1 MRRPARLFATAVA
14 AVGPLV
20 GALAPQVM
28 TTPAAASEQTVDSV
42 HLNGFEAGLAA
53 RINDARRSSGLRSLV
68 VVPGATDVAR
78 RWAWRLARA
87 QALSHNP
94 NLVSA
99 LQRAGS
105 AAWTAIAENVGEGSS
120 TDPSS
125 LFQAYM
131 ASPPHR
137 ANILDSSVRYLG
149 VGVVER
155 SGLAWNTL
163 DFTNAY
169 STRYGRTRV
178 PAPGLTM
185 DRQGITTTADVAS
198 LERPDQRFGSV
209 RSGHVSTSLVHYTGP
224 SAANDSAYAR
234 LVRHGRVGHGALVM
248 NDALDLSQARTLR
261 LQLAAPNP
269 TGRALYVHVELSR
282 AFVSSVQLGALR
294 VAPGRHWYTLT
305 LPAAARSF
313 RSSLVLRV
321 TSASLATVG
330 GRARLSVFFFRAA
343 VLLFRNPPGETRPSS
358 VVPS

>member
-1 MRRPARLFATAVA
+1 MRRPARLLATAVA
-14 AVGPLV
+14 AVAPVL

-28 TTPAAASEQTVDSV
+28 TTPAAASEQTVNSV

-53 RINDARRSSGLRSLV
+53 RINDARRAHGLRSLV
-68 VVPGATDVAR
+68 VVPGAPDVAR
-78 RWAWRLARA
+78 RWAWHLASG
-87 QALSHNP
+87 QTLSHNP
-94 NLVSA
+94 NLVGA
-99 LQRAGS
+99 LERAGS
-105 AAWTAIAENVGEGSS
+105 SAWTSIAENVGEGSS
-120 TDPSS
+120 TDPNS

-185 DRQGITTTADVAS
+185 DRQAITSTTDVAS

-248 NDALDLSQARTLR
+248 NDALDLSQARTLH
-261 LQLAAPNP
+261 LQLAAPNS
-269 TGRALYVHVELSR
+269 TGRAVYVHVRLAR
-282 AFVSSVQLGALR
+282 AFAGA
-294 VAPGRHWYTLT
+294 VA
-305 LPAAARSF
+305 
-313 RSSLVLRV
+313 V
-321 TSASLATVG
+321 
-330 GRARLSVFFFRAA
+330 
-343 VLLFRNPPGETRPSS
+343 
-358 VVPS
+358 

>member
-1 MRRPARLFATAVA
+1 MRRPARLLATAVA
-14 AVGPLV
+14 AVAPMI

-28 TTPAAASEQTVDSV
+28 STPAAASEQTVNSV
-42 HLNGFEAGLAA
+42 RLNGFEAALAA
-53 RINDARRSSGLRSLV
+53 RINDVRRANGLRALV

-78 RWAWRLARA
+78 RWAWHLARA

-99 LQRAGS
+99 LEHAGS
-105 AAWTAIAENVGEGSS
+105 SAWTSIAENVGEGSS
-120 TDPSS
+120 VSPES

-137 ANILDSSVRYLG
+137 ANILDAGARYLG

-155 SGLAWNTL
+155 SGVAWNTL

-185 DRQGITTTADVAS
+185 DRQSITTATDIAS
-198 LERPDQRFGSV
+198 LERPDQRFGTA

-224 SAANDSAYAR
+224 STANDSAYAG
-234 LVRHGRVGHGALVM
+234 LVRHGRGQGSLLM
-248 NDALDLSQARTLR
+248 NDALDLSQARTLK

-269 TGRALYVHVELSR
+269 TGRALYVHVALNR
-282 AFVSSVQLGALR
+282 AFANSVNLGAVR
-294 VAPGRHWYTLT
+294 VPAGRRWFTLT
-305 LPAAARSF
+305 LPLAARDF

-321 TSASLATVG
+321 NSRALAHVG
-330 GRARLSVFFFRAA
+330 GRARLVVLDVRAG
-343 VLLFRNPPGETRPSS
+343 V
-358 VVPS
+358 

>member
-1 MRRPARLFATAVA
+1 MRRSARLLATALA
-14 AVGPLV
+14 AVAPVV

-28 TTPAAASEQTVDSV
+28 STPAAASEETVNSV
-42 HLNGFEAGLAA
+42 HLNGFEAALAA
-53 RINDARRSSGLRSLV
+53 RINNVRRANGLRALV

-78 RWAWRLARA
+78 RWSLHLARA

-94 NLVSA
+94 SLVAA
-99 LQRAGS
+99 LQKAGS
-105 AAWTAIAENVGEGSS
+105 AAWTEIAENVGESSS
-120 TDPSS
+120 TDPTS

-137 ANILDSSVRYLG
+137 ANILDGSARYLG

-155 SGLAWNTL
+155 SGVAWNTL

-185 DRQGITTTADVAS
+185 DRQTITATTDVAS
-198 LERPDQRFGSV
+198 LERPDQRFGSA
-209 RSGHVSTSLVHYTGP
+209 RAGHVSTSLVHYTGP

-234 LVRHGRVGHGALVM
+234 LVRHGRFGHGSLVM
-248 NDALDLSQARTLR
+248 NDALDLSQARTIK

-269 TGRALYVHVELSR
+269 TGRALYVHVQLVR
-282 AFVSSVQLGALR
+282 AFAGAVEIGAVR
-294 VAPGRHWYTLT
+294 VAPSRHWYTLT
-305 LPAAARSF
+305 LPAAARNF

-321 TSASLATVG
+321 NSRSLVTVG
-330 GRARLSVFFFRAA
+330 GRARLAVAA
-343 VLLFRNPPGETRPSS
+343 VRAG
-358 VVPS
+358 V

>member
-1 MRRPARLFATAVA
+1 
-14 AVGPLV
+14 
-20 GALAPQVM
+20 VM
-28 TTPAAASEQTVDSV
+28 STPAAATEQSV
-42 HLNGFEAGLAA
+42 NAVRLNGFEAALAA
-53 RINDARRSSGLRSLV
+53 RINGARRSSGLRPLV

-94 NLVSA
+94 NLVGA

-137 ANILDSSVRYLG
+137 ANILDPSARYLG

-155 SGLAWNTL
+155 AGLAWNTL

-185 DRQGITTTADVAS
+185 DRQAITATTDVAS

-209 RSGHVSTSLVHYTGP
+209 RSGHVSASLVRYTGP
-224 SAANDSAYAR
+224 SAANDSVYAH
-234 LVRHGRVGHGALVM
+234 LVRHGRFGHGDLVM
-248 NDALDLSQARTLR
+248 SDALDLSRARTLH
-261 LQLAAPNP
+261 LQLAAPNS
-269 TGRALYVHVELSR
+269 TRRAVYVHVRLAR
-282 AFVSSVQLGALR
+282 TFAGSVAVGTLR
-294 VAPGRHWYTLT
+294 VAAGRHWYTLT

-313 RSSLVLRV
+313 RNSLVLRV
-321 TSASLATVG
+321 YSASLAAVG
-330 GRARLSVFFFRAA
+330 GQARLVVLDVRAG
-343 VLLFRNPPGETRPSS
+343 V
-358 VVPS
+358 